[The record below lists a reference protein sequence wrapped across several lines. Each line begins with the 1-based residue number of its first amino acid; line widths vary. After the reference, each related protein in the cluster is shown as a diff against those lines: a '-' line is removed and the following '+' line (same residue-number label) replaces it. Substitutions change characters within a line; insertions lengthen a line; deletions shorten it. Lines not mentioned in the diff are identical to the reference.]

1 MRVRIDSM
9 RIVLWSSLGLT
20 LFLPGCGSSTP
31 PPAKKLV
38 PKFAYVTNYDTQS
51 GQPYTLSGFAVDP
64 TSGGLAPIAGSPF
77 TAGQAPNSIAIDP
90 GGQFL
95 YAANVGSFNVSGYG
109 INATTGAITPIA
121 GSPFSTGD
129 NPEGLVVNSS
139 GKFLYVANNAFTN
152 GVIGGVISGYAIDAN
167 RGV

>member
-1 MRVRIDSM
+1 M
-9 RIVLWSSLGLT
+9 RIVLWSSVGLT

-38 PKFAYVTNYDTQS
+38 PKFAYVTNYDTQT

-109 INATTGAITPIA
+109 INVTTGVLMPIA
-121 GSPFSTGD
+121 GAPFGTGD
-129 NPEGLVVNSS
+129 NPEGLVVHNS
-139 GKFLYVANNAFTN
+139 GKFVFIANNAAS
-152 GVIGGVISGYAIDAN
+152 GVIGGVISSYAIDASS
-167 RGV
+167 GG